1 MLVGLCYIM
10 IRIDISNKIRIASD
24 FGYFLFHIPGRLW
37 VDLYVNTATYTL
49 VAWENHAAF

>member
-24 FGYFLFHIPGRLW
+24 FGYFLFHTPGRLW